1 MIGRQTVYKVIKTL
15 LHEPRADGSV
25 IVGCSMTPQLSGVVK
40 VRYGIGFKTVP
51 VVGYLF
57 AFSNPDD
64 AYNAL
69 LPGVVPLGIY
79 EMWSADAVVVDDR
92 PVAALV
98 HIGNHV
104 HIKEFWKVYSDPL
117 ASDKWPT
124 FHVPHGTVLCSEITL
139 KERVL

>member
-15 LHEPRADGSV
+15 LHEPQPDGSV
-25 IVGCSMTPQLSGVVK
+25 IVGCSMTPGLPGAVS
-40 VRYGIGFKTVP
+40 VRYGIGFKATP
-51 VVGYLF
+51 SVGYLF
-57 AFSNPDD
+57 AFDSWKSVTS
-64 AYNAL
+64 YL
-69 LPGVVPLGIY
+69 RSLWLFQLW
-79 EMWSADAVVVDDR
+79 EADAVVVDDR

-104 HIKEFWKVYSDPL
+104 HIKEFWKVYPDPL